1 MHERSSLQTV
11 RHMSQGLPVLAA
23 SAIITKFDE
32 CTMPYSCSHCVV
44 CRVFT
49 THEQL
54 AVSEERE
61 AELAIA
67 VQEAKQNAAAAQ
79 EALAA
84 KQAVTGHQVNAR
96 SSAQVTRSHCI
107 TGNPCTVLSTRA
119 LRKKCPLT

>member
-1 MHERSSLQTV
+1 M
-11 RHMSQGLPVLAA
+11 
-23 SAIITKFDE
+23 
-32 CTMPYSCSHCVV
+32 V

-84 KQAVTGHQVNAR
+84 KQAVTGHQVNTR

-107 TGNPCTVLSTRA
+107 TGMACSPCKMSTQCCINCNIGCNLSCYYA
-119 LRKKCPLT
+119 EIPAQC